1 MLKPVDRRTS
11 SQASQDL
18 APFLEESK
26 MTLTAR
32 SLRMQLETS
41 EACLQEEE
49 AETQQLRQELILRQE
64 VFAADAAREMWEKSQ
79 KSRLQSRSAIG
90 RCWKWENVGECGS

>member
-79 KSRLQSRSAIG
+79 KSRLQSAEQAIADHA
-90 RCWKWENVGECGS
+90 EASV